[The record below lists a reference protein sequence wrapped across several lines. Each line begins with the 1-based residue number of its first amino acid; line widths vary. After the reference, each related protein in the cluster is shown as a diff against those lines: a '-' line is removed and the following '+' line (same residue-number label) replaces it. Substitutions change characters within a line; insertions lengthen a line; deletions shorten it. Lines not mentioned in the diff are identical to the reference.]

1 MLIAGSQVPWKSVLK
16 ELPNNS
22 HNGLQKNYAFYREIE
37 NVPKTYIFNRKSKND
52 GSKFNEV
59 MIQFSTGVVARG
71 SVLDRGTEEP
81 TPSPFLD

>member
-22 HNGLQKNYAFYREIE
+22 YNGLQKNYAFYREIE

-59 MIQFSTGVVARG
+59 MIQFSTGVPEEA
-71 SVLDRGTEEP
+71 SFWTEKWMICECCE
-81 TPSPFLD
+81 FI